1 MARSVFERTC
11 HDWECSCYTI
21 GFTENHFQ
29 VTDSPAVKQTDQ
41 NRVYSSPALDY
52 AERYNR
58 GKAKHFHDHTCHLDK
73 QRTRCVSKIHHDIL
87 NLMFELSERRKSA
100 VPFNRSTTA
109 LTIADLRRAASR
121 ASTTSSESDVTS
133 SSAPVIHVQQ
143 LPPLGRP
150 GRISP
155 SYAGRVRGG
164 GPEIISPCDKGEPTY
179 AASSFRKTCHTGKRK
194 GVFNKKSNSDDAK
207 VKGSASKTTQV
218 AKVQI
223 SDRHSACCVH
233 EDKSNLTKQWNK
245 THKTKEM
252 NSGAHNS
259 QQTHT
264 NLLKEKTVVTKPRFR
279 EQNKSGMVQNNKPKY
294 FYGFR
299 NTCTSVVKRKFCASP
314 YQERA
319 ERERIYNIRRWH
331 VSQTNTGPLDFNKLR
346 RQLVAR
352 RSKSFSW
359 QNGKKNPN
367 SVWLYFRVKN
377 FYHYFVY
384 SLIYLSCIYLPLLFV
399 PPAPAPNVVCGG
411 GG

>member
-1 MARSVFERTC
+1 MARPVFENTR

-21 GFTENHFQ
+21 GFTENHFH
-29 VTDSPAVKQTDQ
+29 VTDSPAVTQNDQ
-41 NRVYSSPALDY
+41 NRVYSSSAIDY

-109 LTIADLRRAASR
+109 LTIADLRRASSR
-121 ASTTSSESDVTS
+121 ASSTSSDSDVTS

-150 GRISP
+150 GRLSP
-155 SYAGRVRGG
+155 SYTGRVIGG
-164 GPEIISPCDKGEPTY
+164 LPEIVSPCEKGEPAY
-179 AASSFRKTCHTGKRK
+179 AASSVRETCYTGKRI
-194 GVFNKKSNSDDAK
+194 GVSSKKSSSEEAK
-207 VKGSASKTTQV
+207 IKGSYSKTNRVT
-218 AKVQI
+218 KVQLT
-223 SDRHSACCVH
+223 DRHSACCAH
-233 EDKSNLTKQWNK
+233 EVDKSILTKQWNK
-245 THKTKEM
+245 KHKTKEM
-252 NSGAHNS
+252 NSGAHNG

-264 NLLKEKTVVTKPRFR
+264 NLNEEKTVVTKSRFR
-279 EQNKSGMVQNNKPKY
+279 EHNKSNIVQNNKPKY

-299 NTCTSVVKRKFCASP
+299 NKSTPVAKKRFCVSP
-314 YQERA
+314 HQERA

-352 RSKSFSW
+352 WSKSFS
-359 QNGKKNPN
+359 
-367 SVWLYFRVKN
+367 
-377 FYHYFVY
+377 
-384 SLIYLSCIYLPLLFV
+384 
-399 PPAPAPNVVCGG
+399 
-411 GG
+411 